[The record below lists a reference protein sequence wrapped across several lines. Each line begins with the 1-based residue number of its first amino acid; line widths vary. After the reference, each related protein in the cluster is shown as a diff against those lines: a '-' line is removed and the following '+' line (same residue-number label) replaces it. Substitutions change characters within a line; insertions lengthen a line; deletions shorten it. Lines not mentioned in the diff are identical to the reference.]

1 MLEVKDYLKQK
12 LADAIFVLV
21 KGSEPRVVSLGL
33 S

>member
-1 MLEVKDYLKQK
+1 MLEVKDYLKQE

-21 KGSEPRVVSLGL
+21 KESEPRVVSLGL